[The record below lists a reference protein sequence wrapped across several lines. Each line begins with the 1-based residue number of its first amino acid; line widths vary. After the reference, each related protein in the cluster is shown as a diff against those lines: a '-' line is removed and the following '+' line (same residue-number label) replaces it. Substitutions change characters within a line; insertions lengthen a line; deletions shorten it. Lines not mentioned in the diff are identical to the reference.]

1 MSMTAN
7 RRRVYQRSWFKREA
21 KIDIRKRRKEYNR
34 KIRYAKIDED
44 TTEKAARLH
53 KHLYAHTVS

>member
-7 RRRVYQRSWFKREA
+7 RRKVYERSWFRREA
-21 KIDIRKRRKEYNR
+21 KHDIRKRRKEYNR
-34 KIRYAKIDED
+34 KIRHAKIDEE

-53 KHLYAHTVS
+53 KHLYEHTIS